1 MHNLL
6 FLFSNNHIL
15 SIPWPF
21 VTIHIYN
28 AMVKYQVSL
37 ATNIFCIVCPIPK
50 PLLSEFVHSLLPVCS
65 AVNKSPRQIHAK
77 AIYTTLS
84 LLSWLHVGSPSL
96 LARAEHSH
104 EQMWNHTQ
112 RSIHLF
118 RALDKVSWRPGSHF
132 QNVLVFTGSF
142 NTDAITFLLFWKK
155 FTQIYTIYSLF
166 LIRLCTIHQC
176 MLFQV

>member
-1 MHNLL
+1 ME
-6 FLFSNNHIL
+6 
-15 SIPWPF
+15 
-21 VTIHIYN
+21 
-28 AMVKYQVSL
+28 
-37 ATNIFCIVCPIPK
+37 
-50 PLLSEFVHSLLPVCS
+50 PLLSEFLHILLPVCS
-65 AVNKSPRQIHAK
+65 AVNKSSRQIHAK

-112 RSIHLF
+112 RRIHLF

-142 NTDAITFLLFWKK
+142 NTDAIKFLMFWKIFMFK
-155 FTQIYTIYSLF
+155 SSWNQNLLYLVHVPGLIDCGIPSLKMFIANFYWNVITSIRNLGYTGY
-166 LIRLCTIHQC
+166 RL
-176 MLFQV
+176 MLTNNQLAI